1 MRQANLTRILS
12 SALFVGIL
20 FCLTGCGSD
29 QRSIASG
36 GVAIVDLDVVA
47 QKLGHDV
54 EIRHSVKQKQK
65 LLNEQLTTMQA
76 VFLNQQDQKKTD
88 FGAILTSGEEKTL
101 RKLNAQLNIQL
112 SRARKNAQLDL
123 ERHRQ
128 SLVDSFREKLK
139 PVIREV
145 AAKKGLSIVIPKDKR
160 LLLTANPDVDIT
172 DEVIQKLL
180 AKQSA
185 GSNKMTKLSD
195 SETPDDDSK

>member
-1 MRQANLTRILS
+1 MRQANLTWILG
-12 SALFVGIL
+12 SALFVGVL
-20 FCLTGCGSD
+20 FYLTGCGSD

-54 EIRHSVKQKQK
+54 EIRQSVKQKQK
-65 LLNEQLTTMQA
+65 SLNEQLTTMQA
-76 VFLNQQDQKKTD
+76 VFLNQQNQKKTD
-88 FGAILTSGEEKTL
+88 FGTILTSGEEEAL

-123 ERHRQ
+123 KLHRQ
-128 SLVDSFREKLK
+128 SLVDAFREKLK

-145 AAKKGLSIVIPKDKR
+145 AAEKGLSIVIPKDKR
-160 LLLTANPDVDIT
+160 LLLTVDPKVDIT

-185 GSNKMTKLSD
+185 VSKKTPEPSD
-195 SETPDDDSK
+195 SETSDADSE

>member
-1 MRQANLTRILS
+1 MRQANLTWILG
-12 SALFVGIL
+12 SALFVGVL
-20 FCLTGCGSD
+20 LCLSGCGSD

-54 EIRHSVKQKQK
+54 EIRQSVKQKQK
-65 LLNEQLTTMQA
+65 SLNKQMTTMQA
-76 VFLNQQDQKKTD
+76 VFLNQQNQKKTD
-88 FGAILTSGEEKTL
+88 FGAILTSGEEETL

-112 SRARKNAQLDL
+112 SRSRKNAQLDL

-128 SLVDSFREKLK
+128 SLVDDFRKKLK

-145 AAKKGLSIVIPKDKR
+145 AAEKGLSIVIPKDKR
-160 LLLTANPDVDIT
+160 LLLTVNPDVDIT

-180 AKQSA
+180 AKRSA
-185 GSNKMTKLSD
+185 GSKKTTEPSD
-195 SETPDDDSK
+195 SETPDDDSE